1 MLEVKGLVKL
11 FPIRG
16 GLLMRS
22 RAVVHAVD
30 DVSFD
35 IKNGETLGLVGE
47 SGCGKTTVGKCILR
61 LIEPTTGEVYLEGRD
76 ITKMGKK
83 ELQKLRRDMQMV
95 FQDPYSS
102 LNPRMSVRSILG
114 EPLLIHGLTS
124 KGDLEE
130 KVSELVETVGL
141 NIDHLNRY
149 PHEFS
154 GGQKQRIGIARA
166 LALNPKFLVL
176 DEPTSALDVSVQAQI
191 LNLLKDLQKKFRLTF
206 LFISHD
212 LSVIGHMSTRI
223 AVMYLGEIVEAGIAE
238 DIFKNPE
245 HPYTQ
250 ALFSA
255 ILEPQVD
262 AKRKRI
268 VLQGDIPSPA
278 KPPRGCRFHTRCQ
291 FVGSS
296 CKESEPKTVYIRK
309 DHLVKCHLMTK

>member
-1 MLEVKGLVKL
+1 
-11 FPIRG
+11 
-16 GLLMRS
+16 
-22 RAVVHAVD
+22 
-30 DVSFD
+30 
-35 IKNGETLGLVGE
+35 
-47 SGCGKTTVGKCILR
+47 
-61 LIEPTTGEVYLEGRD
+61 
-76 ITKMGKK
+76 
-83 ELQKLRRDMQMV
+83 
-95 FQDPYSS
+95 
-102 LNPRMSVRSILG
+102 
-114 EPLLIHGLTS
+114 
-124 KGDLEE
+124 
-130 KVSELVETVGL
+130 
-141 NIDHLNRY
+141 
-149 PHEFS
+149 
-154 GGQKQRIGIARA
+154 